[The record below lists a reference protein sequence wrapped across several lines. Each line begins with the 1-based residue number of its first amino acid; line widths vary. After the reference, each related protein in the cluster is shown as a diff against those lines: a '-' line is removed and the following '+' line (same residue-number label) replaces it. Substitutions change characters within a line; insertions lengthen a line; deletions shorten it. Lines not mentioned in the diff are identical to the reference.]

1 MDNVADADEQID
13 HAILTEIRKDM
24 GRGRSLGTNQLFQKH
39 LENPSKMSAKT
50 LWSLYLIREAYR
62 TEASYKRL
70 RLEVIEK
77 VLRHVPMSV
86 KSKVDPK
93 QAVKAI

>member
-1 MDNVADADEQID
+1 MDNPVDTDEQID
-13 HAILTEIRKDM
+13 LTILTEIRKDM
-24 GRGRSLGTNQLFQKH
+24 GRGRTVSVNQLFQKH
-39 LENPSKMSAKT
+39 LENPSTMSAKT

-62 TEASYKRL
+62 TEASYRRL

-77 VLRHVPMSV
+77 ILRHVPMSV

-93 QAVKAI
+93 QAAKTI